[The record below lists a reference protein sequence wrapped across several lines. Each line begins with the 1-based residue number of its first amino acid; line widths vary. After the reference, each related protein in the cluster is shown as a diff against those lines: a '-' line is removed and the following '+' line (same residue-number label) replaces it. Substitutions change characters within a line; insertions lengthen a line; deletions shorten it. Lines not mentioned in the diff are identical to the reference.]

1 MMSQDSNKNDINS
14 YDFPS
19 RVEKAL
25 KLIHTDSFKALDYFN
40 EILDDFFKFT
50 PDEIKE
56 NNLSSL
62 IINSLNGK
70 GSILNAFDKIDEA
83 EECFDM
89 VLNDFDSQDFTS
101 LINKALILRKKG
113 HLEESLDYYDEIA
126 KYYPDKKELILA
138 MKSEVYDE
146 LKIKLSDA
154 DLDDYSIEAKDLI
167 ERGLASHENKIVLEA
182 LDYYQKAIKVDSSC
196 KYLVLSL
203 MDDVKSEF
211 FKLFLYEDIDIE
223 KDEISKK
230 KGAVFHYLFIQNNLF
245 YAYMLNEEILEEN
258 KNDLFA
264 LNAKGM
270 IFFYL
275 DDCDLSIRYFDRCN
289 TIDEKYLYPYFNK
302 AIALARAKRFDE
314 AKESFGKIKGLPNLI
329 RDPNE
334 EELDIFK
341 RTIISNS
348 IYSLGF

>member
-138 MKSEVYDE
+138 MKSEVYGE
-146 LKIKLSDA
+146 LKIKLSDT

-167 ERGLASHENKIVLEA
+167 GRGLASHENKIVLEA
-182 LDYYQKAIKVDSSC
+182 LDYYQKAIKADSSC

-203 MDDVKSEF
+203 MDDVKREF

-230 KGAVFHYLFIQNNLF
+230 KGAVLHYLFIQNNLF

-264 LNAKGM
+264 LNAMGM

-289 TIDEKYLYPYFNK
+289 TIDEKYLYPYLNK

>member
-1 MMSQDSNKNDINS
+1 MMSDSNNNDINS
-14 YDFPS
+14 YDFSS
-19 RVEKAL
+19 RVESAL
-25 KLIHTDSFKALDYFN
+25 KLIHKDSSKALECFN

-50 PDEIKE
+50 PEEIME
-56 NNLSSL
+56 NDFTSL

-70 GSILNAFDKIDEA
+70 GSILNAYDDIDSA

-89 VLNDFDSQDFTS
+89 VLNDYDSHDFTS

-113 HLEESLDYYDEIA
+113 HLEESLDYYDEIS
-126 KYYPDKKELILA
+126 KFYPDKKELILA
-138 MKSEVYDE
+138 MESEVYDD

-154 DLDDYSIEAKDLI
+154 NLDDYNNKSREFIEKGI
-167 ERGLASHENKIVLEA
+167 SSYNNRIVLDA
-182 LDYYQKAIKVDSSC
+182 LDYYRKAIKADSDS

-203 MDDVKSEF
+203 MDDVKKEF
-211 FKLFLYEDIDIE
+211 FKLFLYENPDIE
-223 KDEISKK
+223 THEISKK
-230 KGAVFHYLFIQNNLF
+230 KGAVLHYLFIQNNLF

-258 KNDLFA
+258 EDDLFA

-275 DDCDLSIRYFDRCN
+275 DDCNLSIKYFDRCN
-289 TIDEKYLYPYFNK
+289 NVDEKYIYPYFNK

-314 AKESFGKIKGLPNLI
+314 AKESFGKIKGLPNLVA
-329 RDPNE
+329 DPNE
-334 EELDIFK
+334 EQLDIFK
-341 RTIISNS
+341 RAIISNS